1 MRASQRTALVLVV
14 LVAFC
19 ATSVLA
25 KHHGEKK
32 KGGMFSKALD
42 KLETFTQGSLDSVNT
57 FVNEHKRHRR
67 EHRHEHDHDH
77 DHRREHRR
85 ENRRE
90 HRREHRHEH
99 RHRPRPIDST
109 EIPEFVPGFI
119 MPEEKKPERIID
131 STEVPDFVPGFRMPE
146 DPIAPR
152 PDEVEM
158 AEVVEAARAE
168 PMINNVVYDPEKYGV
183 HEEEE
188 KEPLLNMIN
197 PFSKKE
203 DEVEMAEV
211 RPAGAEGHIN
221 NVVFDPEK
229 YGVQKE
235 EEEPVLNMQHKL
247 VAHKISGLLKKAAK
261 PKSVL
266 RKAGNFQAQF

>member
-1 MRASQRTALVLVV
+1 MPE
-14 LVAFC
+14 
-19 ATSVLA
+19 
-25 KHHGEKK
+25 EKK
-32 KGGMFSKALD
+32 PERIIDSKEIPRFFPGTAMPVKD
-42 KLETFTQGSLDSVNT
+42 EA
-57 FVNEHKRHRR
+57 
-67 EHRHEHDHDH
+67 
-77 DHRREHRR
+77 
-85 ENRRE
+85 
-90 HRREHRHEH
+90 
-99 RHRPRPIDST
+99 RPIDST

>member
-1 MRASQRTALVLVV
+1 
-14 LVAFC
+14 
-19 ATSVLA
+19 
-25 KHHGEKK
+25 
-32 KGGMFSKALD
+32 
-42 KLETFTQGSLDSVNT
+42 
-57 FVNEHKRHRR
+57 
-67 EHRHEHDHDH
+67 
-77 DHRREHRR
+77 
-85 ENRRE
+85 
-90 HRREHRHEH
+90 
-99 RHRPRPIDST
+99 
-109 EIPEFVPGFI
+109 

-247 VAHKISGLLKKAAK
+247 VTHKISGLLKKAAK